1 MASALT
7 ITLNGDQFELGQPLT
22 VSALL
27 AQLEIDARRV
37 AVEHNLVVLK
47 RDAFDRV
54 IVQEGDAVEI
64 VNFVGGG
71 SSGYVHYRG

>member
-1 MASALT
+1 LAFALT
-7 ITLNGDQFELGQPLT
+7 ITLNGDHFELDQPLS

>member
-1 MASALT
+1 
-7 ITLNGDQFELGQPLT
+7 

-47 RDAFDRV
+47 RDTFDRV

-71 SSGYVHYRG
+71 